1 MAAKPRAS
9 LHQRYFS
16 ASVHRY
22 RCGMS
27 GLAFDHEPFVIG
39 WISSMRDVF
48 GFNWNQNQIRKSL
61 VVIAVALALAG
72 CANGRQDRV
81 LGGALIGGGTGALIG
96 GLAGQTAG
104 AALAGGLI
112 GAAAGAI
119 IADATRPG
127 WCYYWRHHRRHYV
140 RC

>member
-1 MAAKPRAS
+1 MRKVPLVVA
-9 LHQRYFS
+9 
-16 ASVHRY
+16 
-22 RCGMS
+22 M
-27 GLAFDHEPFVIG
+27 GLA
-39 WISSMRDVF
+39 
-48 GFNWNQNQIRKSL
+48 L
-61 VVIAVALALAG
+61 VG
-72 CANGRQDRV
+72 CAGSSRVDDRV
-81 LGGALIGGGTGALIG
+81 AGGALIGGGTGALIG

-119 IADATRPG
+119 VADATRPG

>member
-1 MAAKPRAS
+1 M
-9 LHQRYFS
+9 
-16 ASVHRY
+16 
-22 RCGMS
+22 CGMS
-27 GLAFDHEPFVIG
+27 GSAFDHEPVVIG
-39 WISSMRDVF
+39 WISSMRGVV

-61 VVIAVALALAG
+61 VMIAMALALAG

-96 GLAGQTAG
+96 GFGGPTAG
-104 AALAGGLI
+104 AAGAGGVFAGWADKTAGAAVAGGLF

-119 IADATRPG
+119 IADAMRRG

>member
-1 MAAKPRAS
+1 MR
-9 LHQRYFS
+9 
-16 ASVHRY
+16 
-22 RCGMS
+22 G
-27 GLAFDHEPFVIG
+27 VI
-39 WISSMRDVF
+39 
-48 GFNWNQNQIRKSL
+48 GFNWNQNQIRKSF
-61 VVIAVALALAG
+61 VMIAVALALAG

-104 AALAGGLI
+104 AAVAGGLI

-127 WCYYWRHHRRHYV
+127 WCYYRRHHRRHYV